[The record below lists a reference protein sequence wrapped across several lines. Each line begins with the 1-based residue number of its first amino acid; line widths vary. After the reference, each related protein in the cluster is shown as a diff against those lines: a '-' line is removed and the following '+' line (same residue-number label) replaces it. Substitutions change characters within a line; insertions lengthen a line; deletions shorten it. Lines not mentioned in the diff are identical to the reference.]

1 MTNAHSNA
9 NSNANS
15 NETASGVYSTKIQ
28 EQIDQ
33 LFSTILTEQQKINKI
48 KAADPDKVNFFKS
61 KLDYY
66 IKNRGR
72 EFFYNYISSG
82 KGHGPFTELL
92 DGSVKYD
99 LINGIGFNLLGHSH
113 PLMIKANLEA
123 ATVDTVMC
131 GNLQTYVDANE
142 ASVALVN
149 SVKEKSRLKHFWFTG
164 SGGCANDLA
173 LKLIWQKKAPK
184 YNLIAF
190 KKAFAGRTIATQE
203 ITDKPDFREGMPKYL
218 NVFHVPHFDQKNP
231 TTSLYNTLSAL
242 DDLWER
248 FPETFS
254 AMMIEL
260 IQGEAGFI
268 YGDKAFYEGIFKW
281 AKEKGIYV
289 WVDEV
294 QTFGRTKELFA
305 FQMFGLDQYVD
316 MVTIAKAAHICGAL
330 YTEELNPKPG
340 LIAGTFN
347 GSISSIKMGS
357 KIINYLLKGNFYGE
371 NGRIAELEKKFLNK
385 MQKVQDSVGQDK
397 LKFFSGIG
405 TMISFEVRDGNKKVT
420 TNFAKKLFENG
431 VISFTAGQDPARI
444 RFLLPLSL
452 TDENID
458 EIFTILEKTFKE
470 DLWN

>member
-1 MTNAHSNA
+1 MTTTTKTN
-9 NSNANS
+9 
-15 NETASGVYSTKIQ
+15 SGVLSSKIQ

-33 LFSTILTEQQKINKI
+33 LFSTILSEQQKFNTTKS
-48 KAADPDKVNFFKS
+48 ADSDKVDFFKN
-61 KLDYY
+61 KLDSYT
-66 IKNRGR
+66 KNRGR

-82 KGHGPFTELL
+82 RGHGPFTELL

-99 LINGIGFNLLGHSH
+99 LINGIGVNLLGHSH

-142 ASVALVN
+142 ASIALVN

-190 KKAFAGRTIATQE
+190 KKAFAGRTVATQD
-203 ITDKPDFREGMPKYL
+203 ITDKPDFREGMPKLL
-218 NVFHVPHFDQKNP
+218 NVFYAPHFNQKNP
-231 TTSLYNTLSAL
+231 DTSLENTLSAL
-242 DDLWER
+242 NDLWER
-248 FPETFS
+248 NPDSFC

-260 IQGEAGFI
+260 VQGEAGFI
-268 YGDKAFYEGIFKW
+268 FGEKKFYEGIFKW
-281 AKEKGIYV
+281 AKEKGIYI
-289 WVDEV
+289 WIDEV

-305 FQMFGLDQYVD
+305 FQAFGLDQHVD
-316 MVTIAKAAHICGAL
+316 MVTVAKAAHICGAL

-347 GSISSIKMGS
+347 GSIASIKMGQ
-357 KIINYLLKGNFYGE
+357 KTINYLLNGNFYGE
-371 NGRIAELEKKFLNK
+371 NGKIAQLEKKFLEK
-385 MQKVQDSVGQDK
+385 FQQLQTSVGKDK
-397 LKFFSGIG
+397 LSYFGGIG

-420 TNFAKKLFENG
+420 TNFAKKLFDNG
-431 VISFTAGQDPARI
+431 VIAFTAGQDPARI
-444 RFLLPLSL
+444 RFLLPLAL
-452 TDENID
+452 TDEHIN
-458 EIFTILEKTFKE
+458 EIFTIVEKTFNE
-470 DLWN
+470 DSWT